1 MYLRKY
7 HPSDCAALAALFYET
22 IHTVNA
28 RDYPQEQLDAW
39 ADGHVDLDAW
49 NESFLAHNTYVAVQ
63 ECVDADD
70 IDSRASDSAG
80 SISGKTYCKPNQNMD
95 NVSSQLFDSS
105 DTAPGKT
112 GGNPANALIIGFGDM
127 DDTGYL
133 DRLYVHKDY
142 QGRGVATAIC
152 DRLEEDFCLSRGR
165 LLQNSAMQKRK
176 NDTFTTHASITARP
190 FFEKRGYTVVKAQQV
205 VRKGISIRNYIMRKR
220 IEYSV

>member
-7 HPSDCAALAALFYET
+7 HSSDCAALAALFYET

-63 ECVDADD
+63 ECDGADD
-70 IDSRASDSAG
+70 IDSHASDSAG
-80 SISGKTYCKPNQNMD
+80 T
-95 NVSSQLFDSS
+95 V
-105 DTAPGKT
+105 PGKT
-112 GGNPANALIIGFGDM
+112 DGSPANALIIGFGDM

-152 DRLEEDFCLSRGR
+152 DRLEEDFCLSRGQ

-190 FFEKRGYTVVKAQQV
+190 FFEKMGYTVVKAQQV

-220 IEYSV
+220 IV

>member
-49 NESFLAHNTYVAVQ
+49 NASFLAHNTYVAVQ
-63 ECVDADD
+63 ECDGADD
-70 IDSRASDSAG
+70 IDSRASDS
-80 SISGKTYCKPNQNMD
+80 T
-95 NVSSQLFDSS
+95 

-112 GGNPANALIIGFGDM
+112 GGSPASALIIGFGDM

-165 LLQNSAMQKRK
+165 LLQNSAVQKRK

>member
-7 HPSDCAALAALFYET
+7 TPSDCAALAALFYET

-28 RDYPQEQLDAW
+28 RNYPQEQLDAW

-63 ECVDADD
+63 ECVGADD
-70 IDSRASDSAG
+70 IDSRASDS
-80 SISGKTYCKPNQNMD
+80 T
-95 NVSSQLFDSS
+95 

-112 GGNPANALIIGFGDM
+112 GGSPANALIIGFGDM

-165 LLQNSAMQKRK
+165 LLQNSAVQKRK

-205 VRKGISIRNYIMRKR
+205 VRKGISIRNYIMRKH
-220 IEYSV
+220 IE

>member
-63 ECVDADD
+63 EYDGADD
-70 IDSRASDSAG
+70 IDSRASDSAN
-80 SISGKTYCKPNQNMD
+80 SASGEPYCELNQNTG
-95 NVSSQLFDSS
+95 NISIQICGSPDS
-105 DTAPGKT
+105 T
-112 GGNPANALIIGFGDM
+112 LIIGFGDM

-152 DRLEEDFCLSRGR
+152 DRLEEEFCLSRGR
-165 LLQNSAMQKRK
+165 LLQNSAVQKRK

-190 FFEKRGYTVVKAQQV
+190 FFEKRGYTVAKAQQV
-205 VRKGISIRNYIMRKR
+205 VRKGISIRNYIMRKH

>member
-1 MYLRKY
+1 MFLRKY
-7 HPSDCAALAALFYET
+7 TPSDCAALAALFYET

-49 NESFLAHNTYVAVQ
+49 NKSFLAHNTYVAVQ
-63 ECVDADD
+63 ECDGADD
-70 IDSRASDSAG
+70 IDSRASDS
-80 SISGKTYCKPNQNMD
+80 T
-95 NVSSQLFDSS
+95 

-112 GGNPANALIIGFGDM
+112 GGSPASTLIIGFGDM

-152 DRLEEDFCLSRGR
+152 DRLE
-165 LLQNSAMQKRK
+165 QSAHGKI
-176 NDTFTTHASITARP
+176 TTHASITAKP
-190 FFEKRGYTVVKAQQV
+190 FFEKRGYHVVRAQQV
-205 VRKGISIRNYIMRKR
+205 ERHGVWLTNFVMEKF
-220 IEYSV
+220 